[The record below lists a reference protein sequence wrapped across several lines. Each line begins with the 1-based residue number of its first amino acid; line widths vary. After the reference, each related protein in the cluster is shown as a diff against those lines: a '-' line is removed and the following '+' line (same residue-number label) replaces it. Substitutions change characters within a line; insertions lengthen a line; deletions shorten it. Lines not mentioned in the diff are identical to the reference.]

1 MPHKLNETFCKS
13 CPAPAPGKAHVIY
26 YDEQIPGFGIRVT
39 KAGARAFILNYH
51 VSGRE
56 RRITIGRHP
65 AWTAAAARERAKELR
80 REIDQGHDPLDERQE
95 RRDAPSVGDLWKEYE
110 KAHLPTLSL
119 RSQLDQRG
127 MWLTYILP
135 ELKNVAVKEL
145 TSRQVDQLHAA
156 ISAGKPTR
164 ANRVLEVLRK
174 ALNLAIRW
182 EWIERNPADGFRR
195 NAEHPRERYLTA
207 EEYERVLGALD
218 RMPNP
223 RAANAIRLLILTG
236 ARRGEVLGLEWQDL
250 DLDKG
255 VWNRP
260 PSKSKDR
267 KRKRIALSNA
277 AVVLLQAMSAGAPA
291 GLLFPTRNGTPMPDI
306 NKPWAWL
313 KKETGLPD
321 LRVHDLRHSFASV
334 LISSGETLETI
345 GKLLGHSQH
354 QTTMRYAHLM
364 DDPQRRAANKLA
376 ATLGS

>member
-1 MPHKLNETFCKS
+1 MATLPDTRRTQVAHKLNETFCKNA
-13 CPAPAPGKAHVIY
+13 PAPAPGKAHVIY
-26 YDEQIPGFGIRVT
+26 YDEQIPGFGLRVT

-56 RRITIGRHP
+56 RRFTIGRHP
-65 AWTAAAARERAKELR
+65 AWTALAARERAKELR

-95 RRDAPSVGDLWKEYE
+95 RRGVPAIGDLWREYE
-110 KAHLPTLSL
+110 KAHLPTLSP

-156 ISAGKPTR
+156 ISTSKPTR

-174 ALNLAIRW
+174 ALNLAMRW

-207 EEYERVLGALD
+207 EEYERVLSALD

-223 RAANAIRLLILTG
+223 KAANAIRLLILTG
-236 ARRGEVLGLEWQDL
+236 ARRERCLGLEWQDL

-255 VWNRP
+255 VVEPAAPQEQGPQAEARR
-260 PSKSKDR
+260 SL
-267 KRKRIALSNA
+267 KRCSRA
-277 AVVLLQAMSAGAPA
+277 SAGDERRCPCRLAVP
-291 GLLFPTRNGTPMPDI
+291 
-306 NKPWAWL
+306 
-313 KKETGLPD
+313 
-321 LRVHDLRHSFASV
+321 
-334 LISSGETLETI
+334 
-345 GKLLGHSQH
+345 
-354 QTTMRYAHLM
+354 
-364 DDPQRRAANKLA
+364 DPQRHADAGHQQALGLAEEGDGAARPSRA
-376 ATLGS
+376 

>member
-1 MPHKLNETFCKS
+1 M
-13 CPAPAPGKAHVIY
+13 
-26 YDEQIPGFGIRVT
+26 
-39 KAGARAFILNYH
+39 
-51 VSGRE
+51 
-56 RRITIGRHP
+56 
-65 AWTAAAARERAKELR
+65 
-80 REIDQGHDPLDERQE
+80 
-95 RRDAPSVGDLWKEYE
+95 
-110 KAHLPTLSL
+110 
-119 RSQLDQRG
+119 
-127 MWLTYILP
+127 
-135 ELKNVAVKEL
+135 
-145 TSRQVDQLHAA
+145 
-156 ISAGKPTR
+156 
-164 ANRVLEVLRK
+164 LRK

-195 NAEHPRERYLTA
+195 NAEHSRERYLTA
-207 EEYERVLGALD
+207 EEYERVLAALD
-218 RMPNP
+218 WMPNQK
-223 RAANAIRLLILTG
+223 AANAIRLLILTG
-236 ARRGEVLGLEWQDL
+236 ARRGEVLGLEWHDL
-250 DLDKG
+250 DLEKG

-277 AVVLLQAMSAGAPA
+277 AVVLLQTMRVSDAT

-313 KKETGLPD
+313 KKETRLPD

-376 ATLGS
+376 AAIGG